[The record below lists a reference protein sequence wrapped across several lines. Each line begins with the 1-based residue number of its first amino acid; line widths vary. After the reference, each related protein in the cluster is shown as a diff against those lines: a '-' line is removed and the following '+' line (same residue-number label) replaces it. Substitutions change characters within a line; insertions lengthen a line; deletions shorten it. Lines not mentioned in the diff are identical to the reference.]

1 MKWFLLLVF
10 VALIVSGILNKE
22 KLPFWNQEKP
32 RNNTPGNISQDENE
46 DELDKDKPNLIKN
59 SEPDQVDPIE
69 EKYPIPDFKPIEE
82 LVGNWKKI
90 PASAFPRQVT
100 LKAKA
105 KYVFAGGA
113 GSSTAPAGG
122 KTFAI
127 SLSGDKL
134 VITPN
139 KQSNVRGTISI
150 NDTNYKEILGEE
162 YEKYKQRKKREVYA
176 QRERARA
183 IAATEV
189 ETNQTTSSP
198 NTNESRANRVTSISR
213 ISKEKL
219 SDYENEI
226 GKMPE
231 AENDGR
237 VSIMVRSIRSGDVT
251 EIKLNEIS
259 YWGPIRYEI
268 VDNRAYW
275 TATVNY
281 KTTSLFGTFPTEAMA
296 LMRNGKV
303 ENWLYTGSLEEVP

>member
-1 MKWFLLLVF
+1 MKWFFLLALA
-10 VALIVSGILNKE
+10 ALITFGILNKE
-22 KLPFWNQEKP
+22 KLPFLNKEEP
-32 RNNTPGNISQDENE
+32 
-46 DELDKDKPNLIKN
+46 LDKSSAPITENDNDAETNNNEPENINKN
-59 SEPDQVDPIE
+59 EPPLVDPIE
-69 EKYPIPDFKPIEE
+69 EKYPMPEFQPIEE
-82 LVGNWKKI
+82 LVGNWRQI
-90 PASAFPRQVT
+90 PPSAFPRKVT

-105 KYVFAGGA
+105 KYIFAGGA
-113 GSSTAPAGG
+113 GSSTAPAGA

-127 SLSGDKL
+127 SLSGENL

-139 KQSNVRGTISI
+139 TQSKVRGTISI
-150 NDTNYKEILGEE
+150 DDTDYKEILGEE
-162 YEKYKQRKKREVYA
+162 YEKYKQRKKKEVYA
-176 QRERARA
+176 RRVRARE
-183 IAATEV
+183 IAESEV
-189 ETNQTTSSP
+189 ELAQETSSTNTSQSRP
-198 NTNESRANRVTSISR
+198 NQVTSISK
-213 ISKEKL
+213 IPKDQL

-231 AENDGR
+231 ADNDGR
-237 VSIMVRSIRSGDVT
+237 VPIMVSSIRSGAVS
-251 EIKLNEIS
+251 EIRLNEIS